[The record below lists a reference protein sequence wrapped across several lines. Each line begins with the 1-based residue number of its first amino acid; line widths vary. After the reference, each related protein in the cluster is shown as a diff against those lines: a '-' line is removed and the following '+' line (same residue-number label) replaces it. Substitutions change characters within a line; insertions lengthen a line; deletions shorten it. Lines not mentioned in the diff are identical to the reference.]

1 MKHVA
6 MLVRVPAH
14 AARRGIRAM
23 RAYPLRTL
31 IAAVIALAALYW
43 GLFASDRYVCEA
55 RIVVR
60 RTDSGT
66 RTPGDLLAL
75 LPQSGDAR
83 DALLLRERL
92 LSLDMM
98 RTLDRAL
105 ALRAHYGDTRR
116 DPISRLPERHATD
129 EVFADYLRKRIR
141 VTYDDYAH
149 VLLVSV
155 AAYTPEMAQAIASR
169 MIEEGE
175 RYINRIGNEL
185 AGEQVRF
192 ITGQVVTLG
201 ERRHAAR
208 RQLLAFQDTHG
219 LASPASTLE
228 TASALIG
235 QLEAERAQL
244 SAQRDAMAIY
254 LTPQAA
260 EMVRLD
266 ARIAALRKQIG
277 NERDRLAAPRGG
289 RLNSLVEQQQRLQ
302 TDAEIADQLY
312 AGARTALEVARVES
326 VRKIARVEVIQSP
339 ALPQSPT
346 EPLRLR
352 NLAVFAAALLLAA
365 GALHLLAS
373 IVRDHRD

>member
-1 MKHVA
+1 MKRVA
-6 MLVRVPAH
+6 MIVRATAH
-14 AARRGIRAM
+14 AARKLVGAM
-23 RAYPLRTL
+23 RDHPLRTL
-31 IAAVIALAALYW
+31 VAAAVALAALYW
-43 GLFASDRYVCEA
+43 GLLASDRYVCEA

-60 RTDSGT
+60 RTDPGT
-66 RTPGDLLAL
+66 RTSGDLLAL

-98 RTLDRAL
+98 RTLDQTL

-116 DPISRLPERHATD
+116 DRLSRLRERNAPD
-129 EVFADYLRKRIR
+129 EIFADYLRQRIR
-141 VTYDDYAH
+141 VAYDDYAH

-155 AAYTPEMAQAIASR
+155 AAYTPAMAQAIAAR

-175 RYINRIGNEL
+175 RYINQIGNEL

-192 ITGQVVTLG
+192 ITGQVVALG
-201 ERRHAAR
+201 ERRNAAR
-208 RQLLAFQDTHG
+208 RQLLAFQDAHG

-228 TASALIG
+228 SASTLIG

-244 SAQRDAMAIY
+244 TAQREAMAVY

-266 ARIAALRKQIG
+266 ARVAALRKQIVT
-277 NERDRLAAPRGG
+277 ERDRLAAPHGG

-312 AGARTALEVARVES
+312 AGARGALEVARVES

-346 EPLRLR
+346 EPRRLR
-352 NLAVFAAALLLAA
+352 NLAVFAASLLLAA